1 MRNILTNRAAR
12 EHTCRYLYR
21 PKHDMLIS
29 PRKGNKIMKITDYI
43 RSELSPSEQKIAL
56 DFADFMENQ
65 GLEFEKDE
73 GYWKDKIY
81 YIIKFQDECICFIAI
96 KDPDEPGNNW
106 TVWSDD
112 MDSISLKDYP
122 IEEKLREVAW
132 SHADGCG
139 NCGSCGGGKPK
150 VIFGKDFPKVCEC
163 TFRIDNPNAEDLQ
176 FMKKMVEIR
185 KNEILSHKK

>member
-1 MRNILTNRAAR
+1 
-12 EHTCRYLYR
+12 
-21 PKHDMLIS
+21 
-29 PRKGNKIMKITDYI
+29 MKITDYI
-43 RSELSPSEQKIAL
+43 RKELSPAEQAIAL
-56 DFADFMENQ
+56 DFADFLESQ

-96 KDPDEPGNNW
+96 KDSDEPGNNW

-112 MDSISLKDYP
+112 MDSISLEDYP
-122 IEEKLREVAW
+122 IEKRLREIAW
-132 SHADGCG
+132 SHVDGCG

-150 VIFGKDFPKVCEC
+150 VIFGKDFPKVCGC

-176 FMKKMVEIR
+176 FMKKMAEIR
-185 KNEILSHKK
+185 KSEILSHKK